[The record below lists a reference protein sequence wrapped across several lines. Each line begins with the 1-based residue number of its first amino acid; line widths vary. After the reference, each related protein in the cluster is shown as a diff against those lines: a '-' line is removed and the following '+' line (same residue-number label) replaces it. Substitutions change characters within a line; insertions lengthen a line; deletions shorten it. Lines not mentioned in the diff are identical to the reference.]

1 MIEEFTEIFNLYVP
15 SFLDGTKI
23 TLQVTG
29 MGIAIGIIFGIP
41 AAVIRVYGGRWARLF
56 VRGYLE
62 LFRGTPLLV
71 QLFVVYYGLP
81 EFGITFSRLTAA
93 YIALGLNSGAYQA
106 EYFRGA
112 IQAIGRGQFMAG
124 RSVGMSRLQ
133 TIRHIIL
140 PQALRLVIPAWSN
153 EAITVL
159 RASAIVFIIAVP
171 DLMAKAKLIA
181 SYTYNPIQAYTAVGI
196 AYIILVSILSVI
208 LNFIDKRFRIPG
220 MDIEGARE

>member
-1 MIEEFTEIFNLYVP
+1 
-15 SFLDGTKI
+15 
-23 TLQVTG
+23 

-181 SYTYNPIQAYTAVGI
+181 SYTYNPIQAYSAVGI

-208 LNFIDKRFRIPG
+208 LNSIDKRFRIPG